1 MESSVTTADATAGR
15 LRDVICRTLELPP
28 GTDCSALEFRTEPR
42 WDSVMHLQLV
52 LELEQE
58 FDVTIDNEDVLG
70 MTSFGSVLDVLRRQ
84 GL

>member
-1 MESSVTTADATAGR
+1 MTAPDPTENR
-15 LRDVICRTLELPP
+15 LRDVICRTLDLPP
-28 GTDCSALEFRTEPR
+28 GTDCGALEFRSEPR
-42 WDSVMHLQLV
+42 WDSVTHLQLV

-58 FDVTIDNEDVLG
+58 FGVTIDNEDVLG

>member
-1 MESSVTTADATAGR
+1 MTATDPTSHR

-28 GTDCSALEFRTEPR
+28 GTDCRALEFRAEPR

-58 FDVTIDNEDVLG
+58 FGVTIDNEDVLG
-70 MTSFGSVLDVLRRQ
+70 MTSFDSVLDVLRRQ